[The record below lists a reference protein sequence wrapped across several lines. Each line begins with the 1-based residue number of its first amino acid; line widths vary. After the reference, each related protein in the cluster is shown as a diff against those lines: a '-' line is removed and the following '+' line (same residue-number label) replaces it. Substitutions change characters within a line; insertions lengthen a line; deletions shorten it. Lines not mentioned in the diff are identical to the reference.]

1 MSSQW
6 SRLHNF
12 FIAICSCSKV
22 RDWVGMMPG
31 AVGLK
36 NAYRNRGKKAVD
48 DKVVPHSFTF
58 MARHSLPRH
67 GAGLQLSERVP
78 LRLQQDDRDNDIFAL
93 TKVHISDD
101 NLSQD
106 PLMVHPAS
114 LVHETEHYWNRVNS
128 TRLIARAVLEDE
140 RAKEIEELA
149 RHIEMDFP
157 SLHRSVA
164 FYRKM
169 LNPDG
174 LTPYPEIKFLKCPRA
189 NQRWC
194 QVNLGERPPAPK
206 AHHLQVVFRRG

>member
-1 MSSQW
+1 
-6 SRLHNF
+6 
-12 FIAICSCSKV
+12 
-22 RDWVGMMPG
+22 MMPN

-36 NAYRNRGKKAVD
+36 NAYRDRGKKAVD

-58 MARHSLPRH
+58 LARHSLPRH

-93 TKVHISDD
+93 TKVHMSDD

-128 TRLIARAVLEDE
+128 TRLVARAVLEDE

-157 SLHRSVA
+157 SLHRSVT

-174 LTPYPEIKFLKCPRA
+174 LTPYSEIKFLKCPRA